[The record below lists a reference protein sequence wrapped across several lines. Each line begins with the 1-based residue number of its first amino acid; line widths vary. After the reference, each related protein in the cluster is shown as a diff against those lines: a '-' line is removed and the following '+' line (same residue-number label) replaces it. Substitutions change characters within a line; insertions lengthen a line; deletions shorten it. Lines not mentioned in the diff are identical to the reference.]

1 MIHLTPKTITR
12 IINLLMNVKFQ
23 SFSFQ
28 FSLTFLLN
36 LCLYFFLPFTAK
48 SLPLHCIVESI
59 TSLQASLCIES
70 RTPWK
75 RRPNI
80 ETDSYV
86 IVPAATLFSDIV
98 NTALQRLGYSP
109 DIASTARGSIIIKNW
124 KPLPLEKISDSPMVC
139 VGDILGELTS
149 VVTLR
154 IVILRTKPS
163 TFLEIKDKLLKLLV
177 IQSHAVLRSAG
188 CPLDEVNFA
197 QYFQL
202 FYK

>member
-1 MIHLTPKTITR
+1 M
-12 IINLLMNVKFQ
+12 
-23 SFSFQ
+23 
-28 FSLTFLLN
+28 
-36 LCLYFFLPFTAK
+36 
-48 SLPLHCIVESI
+48 PLHCIVESI

-109 DIASTARGSIIIKNW
+109 DIASTARGSIIFKNW
-124 KPLPLEKISDSPMVC
+124 KPLALEKISDSPMVC

-188 CPLDEVNFA
+188 CPLDEVSF
-197 QYFQL
+197 FC
-202 FYK
+202 